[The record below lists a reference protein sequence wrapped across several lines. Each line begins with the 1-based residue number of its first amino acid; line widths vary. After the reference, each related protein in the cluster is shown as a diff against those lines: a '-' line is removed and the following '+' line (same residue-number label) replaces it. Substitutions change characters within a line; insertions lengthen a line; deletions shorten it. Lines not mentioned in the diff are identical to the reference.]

1 MFFEFFDK
9 SYYIKFR
16 NNKTK
21 IKALWVK
28 VMEVS
33 SYSNDTRIWKK

>member
-9 SYYIKFR
+9 SDYINVR
-16 NNKTK
+16 SNITK

-33 SYSNDTRIWKK
+33 SYSNDTGIWKK